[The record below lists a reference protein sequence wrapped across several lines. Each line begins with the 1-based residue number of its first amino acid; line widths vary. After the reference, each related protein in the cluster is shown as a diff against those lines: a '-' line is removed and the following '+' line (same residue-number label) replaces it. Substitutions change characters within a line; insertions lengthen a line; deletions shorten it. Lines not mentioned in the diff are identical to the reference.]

1 MYSMYEENVL
11 NASQNIESKSK
22 NEMKYVYK
30 KRQEDVQKNQILL
43 KMKKKKIIK
52 ICTSFWRLEVPSEGF
67 SRVDSF

>member
-43 KMKKKKIIK
+43 KMKKKKSSK
-52 ICTSFWRLEVPSEGF
+52 SVLVSGG
-67 SRVDSF
+67 